1 MKTLALTCI
10 FALSAPASEPDK
22 LATAQ
27 AQIAVL
33 QSEIARL
40 RAESTKAGAMA
51 AYSAHLEARRKAE
64 GKAAACDLDAKQ
76 EWVCPATPTVAA
88 PDADTAPNSKGKQ

>member
-1 MKTLALTCI
+1 MRKILLIAILALPCI
-10 FALSAPASEPDK
+10 ASEPDK

-40 RAESTKAGAMA
+40 LAESTKASALA
-51 AYSAHLEARRKAE
+51 AYSAHVEARRKSE
-64 GKAAACDLDAKQ
+64 GKAAACDLDARQ
-76 EWVCPATPTVAA
+76 EWVCPAEDPKKV
-88 PDADTAPNSKGKQ
+88 DFKK